1 MNNVINNHKVA
12 ADARRTFAT
21 LVLLLV
27 VLIAVA
33 GCATSQDPSAP
44 GVAGV
49 LGRLKPLATQCTSPV
64 DGYVALDISSSA
76 KGDDDLIK
84 SRVSVLQAVA
94 DRVAACG
101 GTFKAVAF
109 SSSVANGVELGAQT
123 FPSDFGTENA
133 RLIRADKTE
142 KKLFEAVNAN
152 LDRALSEPRRGGTDV
167 VNQLALAQEFTQ
179 GSGADR
185 AVVTL
190 LTDGLDTAG
199 SPQTLED
206 SFDKGAANAL
216 ASATTP
222 PKFTNTE
229 LSIVGVGRTAGAD
242 TKPLSAEHIAAL
254 KTFYA
259 AVCDKTG
266 ADCTVT
272 TSDTARSE

>member
-1 MNNVINNHKVA
+1 MNNVINNHKA
-12 ADARRTFAT
+12 TADARRTFVT

-27 VLIAVA
+27 ALTALA
-33 GCATSQDPSAP
+33 GCATSQDPSAS

-49 LGRLKPLATQCTSPV
+49 LGRLKPLAKECTSTL

-76 KGDDDLIK
+76 KGDDELTK
-84 SRVSVLQAVA
+84 TRVEGLRAVA

-101 GTFKAVAF
+101 GTFRAVAF
-109 SSSVANGVELGAQT
+109 SSSVANGVELGSQE

-142 KKLFEAVNAN
+142 KKLFELVDAN
-152 LDRALSEPRRGGTDV
+152 LDRALAEPRRGGTDV
-167 VNQLALAQEFTQ
+167 VNQLELAQEFVQ
-179 GSGADR
+179 GAGADR
-185 AVVTL
+185 AVITL

-199 SPQTLED
+199 SPQTLD
-206 SFDKGAANAL
+206 KSFDEAAAKEL
-216 ASATTP
+216 ASATSP
-222 PKFTNTE
+222 PKFTNAE
-229 LSIVGVGRTAGAD
+229 LNIVGIGRTAGAD

>member
-1 MNNVINNHKVA
+1 MNSVINSHKSA
-12 ADARRTFAT
+12 ADVRRKLIT

-27 VLIAVA
+27 VLTALA
-33 GCATSQDPSAP
+33 GCATNQDPSAP

-49 LGRLKPLATQCTSPV
+49 LGRLKPLAKQCTSPM

-84 SRVSVLQAVA
+84 SRVGELHAVA

-109 SSSVANGVELGAQT
+109 SSSVANGVELGSQT

-142 KKLFEAVNAN
+142 KKLFETVNAN
-152 LDRALSEPRRGGTDV
+152 LDGALSEPRRGGTDV
-167 VNQLALAQEFTQ
+167 VNQLELAHEFTQ
-179 GSGADR
+179 STGADR
-185 AVVTL
+185 IVVTL

-206 SFDKGAANAL
+206 SFDEGAAKTL

-222 PKFTNTE
+222 PKFTNAE
-229 LSIVGVGRTAGAD
+229 LNIVGVGRTAGAD
-242 TKPLSAEHIAAL
+242 TKPLSAEHIVAL
-254 KTFYA
+254 KSFYA

-266 ADCTVT
+266 ANCTVT